1 MAGAALR
8 QGDHDRAAVGLR
20 ESLEIAA
27 KDLSFACVVPVC
39 LARLATLAS
48 VQGEAERAAR
58 LFAVAEALQEPVGF
72 RFYPAIRSEFDRDV
86 AGARVGVDKE
96 TWRKAWQEGR
106 ATTLEEAISYALDEK

>member
-1 MAGAALR
+1 MR
-8 QGDHDRAAVGLR
+8 QGDHDGAAVGLR

-39 LARLATLAS
+39 LAQLATLAS
-48 VQGEAERAAR
+48 VQGEAERAAT
-58 LFAVAEALQEPVGF
+58 LFAVAEPLQEPVGF

-86 AGARVGVDKE
+86 AAAQVGVDKE

-106 ATTLEEAISYALDEK
+106 ATTLEEAVNYALDEK